1 MGEQLR
7 DKVAIVT
14 GGGRGIGRSI
24 CLLFAQEG
32 AKVVVNDLGGAEDGT
47 GDSLAPADEV
57 VGEIQAA
64 GGTSVANYDS
74 VTTMEGGENIVRTAI
89 DSFGKLDIVVTPAGI
104 LRDRMVFN
112 MTEEEWDA
120 VIAVHLKG
128 TFTVAKHA
136 CILFRQQRSGCLIT
150 FSSVSGL
157 YGNSGQANYGAAK
170 DGIAG
175 FTRAVA
181 RDMGRYGVRVNSISP
196 GASTR
201 LTATVPQSARQIRE
215 QSGIQTA
222 AAPQLIEA
230 RRDAED
236 IAPFVTWLASDE
248 SEGVNGY
255 VFHVQ
260 GGEVS
265 LMNNPEPART
275 LHKHGRWSVEE
286 IASIFPSTLGM
297 DLVNPAPPQMPRE
310 GTS

>member
-1 MGEQLR
+1 MGDQLR

-14 GGGRGIGRSI
+14 GGGRGIGRGI
-24 CLLFAQEG
+24 CLLFAHEG

-64 GGTSVANYDS
+64 GGTAVANYDS
-74 VTTMEGGENIVRTAI
+74 VTTMQGGENIVRTAI

-136 CILFRQQRSGCLIT
+136 CILFRQQRSGSLIT

-181 RDMGRYGVRVNSISP
+181 RDMGRYGARVNSISP

-222 AAPQLIEA
+222 AAPQLIEP
-230 RRDAED
+230 RRDADD

-248 SEGVNGY
+248 AEGVNGY

-275 LHKHGRWSVEE
+275 MHKHGRWSVEE

-297 DLVNPAPPQMPRE
+297 DLVNPAPPQAPRE
-310 GTS
+310 RTS